1 MFEIKDIQFKYE
13 KNDENLLIDTSIQA
27 HKGDIIWLK
36 GENGVGKSTL
46 LKIIAQLIPSNQKFF
61 LDGKLITEREEIL
74 SQLIYIPSE
83 PYLFEYLTGREN
95 SEFIQKIFNVEQK
108 KFEEKFDEYSR
119 NFKIDENLG
128 QFVQEYSLGMR
139 HKLYWSSVF
148 SRSIKKIILLD
159 EPFSSMDAYSQQY
172 AKKLLTDLSNEGSII
187 IFVSHLQ
194 EISEELANK
203 LFVLEDGSIKEM
215 KTIYQ

>member
-1 MFEIKDIQFKYE
+1 MKKTIK
-13 KNDENLLIDTSIQA
+13 LLIDTSIQA

-159 EPFSSMDAYSQQY
+159 EPFSSMDAYSHDTL
-172 AKKLLTDLSNEGSII
+172 KNC
-187 IFVSHLQ
+187 
-194 EISEELANK
+194 
-203 LFVLEDGSIKEM
+203 
-215 KTIYQ
+215 

>member
-148 SRSIKKIILLD
+148 SRSTKKIILLD

-172 AKKLLTDLSNEGSII
+172 AKKLLTDLSSEGSII